1 MSSRRLLPRRRDGYI
16 SARQTLDGQVA
27 AAIDVADIVEIE
39 NVWITMSDG
48 CRIAARIWLPAG
60 AELEPVPAIL
70 EYIPYRKRD
79 FMRARDEPIHRYFAQ
94 AGYAA
99 VRVDLRGSGDSEG
112 VLFDEYTQQE
122 LDDALEIIA
131 WIAAQHW
138 CSGAVGM
145 MGISWGGFNALQV
158 AALDPPALNA
168 IITLCSTDD
177 RYADDAHYMGGCLLN
192 ENLQWGATLLTFCA
206 YPPDP
211 EIVGERWRAMWRERI
226 DHLTPFPALWLQHQ
240 WRDDFWQ
247 HGSVCED
254 YGAIKCAVYA
264 IGGWADGYSNAV
276 PRLMR
281 GLSCP
286 RKGLI
291 GPWAHRFPHNGVPG
305 PAIGFLQEAVRW
317 WDHWLKGVETGIMDE
332 PLLRVWMQES
342 VDPQPY
348 HEERPGRWVAERSWP
363 PARVEKRR
371 YYLNPG
377 RLEPTA
383 GRRVLL
389 AFSSPQTTGLR
400 AGEWCAFGA
409 EGEMPLDQRSDDG
422 RSLTFDTEPLPARTE
437 ILGAPVVE
445 LDLAVDEPSALLA
458 VRLNDVQ
465 PDGTSTLVTYGLLN
479 LTHRESHEQP
489 EALEPGTFQ
498 RVRLALNDIAHA
510 FPAGHRI
517 RVALSTSYWPIA
529 WPSPAAVIMTV
540 RAGNSALYL
549 PVRPPAPD
557 DERLRPF
564 EPPVA
569 AAGMR
574 RRTLRELPLKR
585 TIEIDLATN
594 ETVYTF
600 QSGEFGAALARIE
613 AIGMDLGSTFLK
625 RHRISEYDPLS
636 ALTEVVHK
644 TIMRRKNWSVRI
656 ESRIRLGATRDAFQ
670 FSAELETFEDEEP
683 FGQRSWQ
690 LTIPRQLV

>member
-1 MSSRRLLPRRRDGYI
+1 
-16 SARQTLDGQVA
+16 
-27 AAIDVADIVEIE
+27 
-39 NVWITMSDG
+39 
-48 CRIAARIWLPAG
+48 
-60 AELEPVPAIL
+60 
-70 EYIPYRKRD
+70 
-79 FMRARDEPIHRYFAQ
+79 MRARDEPIHRYFAK

-99 VRVDLRGSGDSEG
+99 VRVDLRGSGDSDG
-112 VLFDEYTQQE
+112 VLYDEYSQQE
-122 LDDALEIIA
+122 LDDALEIVD
-131 WIAAQHW
+131 WIAAQNW
-138 CSGAVGM
+138 CTGAVGM

-158 AALDPPALNA
+158 AALDPPALKA
-168 IITLCSTDD
+168 IISVCSTDD

-192 ENLQWGATLLTFCA
+192 ENLQWGAILLTYCA
-206 YPPDP
+206 FPPDP
-211 EIVGERWRAMWRERI
+211 EIVGDRWRAMWRERI
-226 DHLTPFPALWLQHQ
+226 DNLVPFPALWLQHQ
-240 WRDDFWQ
+240 SRDDFWK
-247 HGSVCED
+247 HGSTCED

-291 GPWAHRFPHNGVPG
+291 GPWAHRFPQNGVPG

-317 WDHWLKGVETGIMDE
+317 WDHWLKGIDTGIMDE
-332 PLLRVWMQES
+332 PQLRVWMQES

-348 HEERPGRWVAERSWP
+348 YEERPGRWVAERSWP
-363 PARVEKRR
+363 SPRIEKRR
-371 YYLNPG
+371 YYLDPG
-377 RLEPTA
+377 RLDPAA
-383 GRRVLL
+383 GRQVTM

-409 EGEMPLDQRSDDG
+409 EGEMPVDQRPDDG
-422 RSLTFDTEPLPARTE
+422 RSLTFDTEPLAVRTE

-479 LTHRESHEQP
+479 LTHRDSDQQP
-489 EALEPGTFQ
+489 EALEPGTFY
-498 RVRLALNDIAHA
+498 RVRVQLNDIAHA

-517 RVALSTSYWPIA
+517 RIAVSTSYWPIA
-529 WPSPAAVIMTV
+529 WPSPRAVILTL

-549 PVRPPAPD
+549 PVRPASPD
-557 DERLRPF
+557 DDHLRAF

-569 AAGMR
+569 AVGR
-574 RRTLRELPLKR
+574 RSKTLREQPLKR

-613 AIGMDLGSTFLK
+613 AIEMDLGYTFLK

-636 ALTEVVHK
+636 AQTEIVQRM
-644 TIMRRKNWSVRI
+644 TMRRKHWSVRI
-656 ESRIRLGATRDAFQ
+656 ESRARLSATRDAFQ
-670 FSAELETFEDEEP
+670 FSADLEAFEDDEP

-690 LTIPRQLV
+690 LTVPRELV

>member
-1 MSSRRLLPRRRDGYI
+1 MAEAEPSG
-16 SARQTLDGQVA
+16 
-27 AAIDVADIVEIE
+27 IVEIE
-39 NVWITMSDG
+39 NVWIVMSDG
-48 CRIAARIWLPAG
+48 CRIAARIWLPKG
-60 AELEPVPAIL
+60 ADAVPVPAIL

-94 AGYAA
+94 SGYAA
-99 VRVDLRGSGDSEG
+99 IRVDLRGSGDSDG

-131 WIAAQHW
+131 WIAAQPW

-158 AALDPPALNA
+158 AALQPPALKA

-192 ENLQWGATLLTFCA
+192 ENLQWGATLMTYCA

-226 DHLTPFPALWLQHQ
+226 DHLVAFPALWLQHQ
-240 WRDDFWQ
+240 WRDDFWK
-247 HGSVCED
+247 HGSVCEE
-254 YGAIKCAVYA
+254 YGRVRCAVYA

-291 GPWAHRFPHNGVPG
+291 GPWAHVFPHNGVPG

-317 WDHWLKGVETGIMDE
+317 WDHWLKGIDRGIMAE
-332 PLLRVWMQES
+332 PQLRLWMQES
-342 VDPQPY
+342 VDPQPF
-348 HEERPGRWVAERSWP
+348 HEERPGRWVAERAWP
-363 PARVEKRR
+363 SPRIESRR
-371 YYLNPG
+371 YYLDPG
-377 RLEPTA
+377 RLDAAA
-383 GRRVLL
+383 GRQVTL

-409 EGEMPLDQRSDDG
+409 EGEMPLDQRPDDG
-422 RSLTFDTEPLPARTE
+422 RSLTFDTEPLAARTE
-437 ILGAPVVE
+437 ILGAPVLD
-445 LDLAVDEPSALLA
+445 LDLAVDEPNALLA

-479 LTHRESHEQP
+479 LCHRDGHERP
-489 EALEPGTFQ
+489 EALEPGTFY
-498 RVRLALNDIAHA
+498 RVRLRLNDIAHA

-517 RVALSTSYWPIA
+517 RIAASTSYWPIA
-529 WPSPAAVIMTV
+529 WPSPQAVILTL
-540 RAGNSALYL
+540 RTGTSALYL
-549 PVRPPAPD
+549 PVRPPSPD

-569 AAGMR
+569 AAGPR
-574 RRTLRELPLKR
+574 RKTLRELPLKR

-594 ETVYTF
+594 ETVYAF

-613 AIGMDLGSTFLK
+613 AIAMDLGYTFLK

-636 ALTEVVHK
+636 AQTEIVQRM
-644 TIMRRKNWSVRI
+644 TMRRKDWSVRI
-656 ESRIRLGATRDAFQ
+656 ESRTRLSATRDAFQ
-670 FSAELETFEDEEP
+670 FSADLEAFEDDEP
-683 FGQRSWQ
+683 FGQRNWQ